1 MLKRIIAIGGEP
13 GTGKTRLMKDVMRD
27 YTLTPFNYGLIK
39 GEYDDY
45 KKVYFIGV
53 FDGSKFEGSDK
64 VSIKCY
70 NDLIKFFNQVDGVV
84 VFEGDRLFSKRVLAS
99 PYPFVK
105 LVLTA
110 SKETMDTR
118 YRLRGVHQAERFN
131 QLKTKSVHNLIK
143 TYDDII
149 FLNNEGDNIDNINII
164 KDYITK

>member
-1 MLKRIIAIGGEP
+1 MVKRIIAIGGEP
-13 GTGKTRLMKDVMRD
+13 GTGKTKLMKDVMKD

-64 VSIKCY
+64 ISIKFY
-70 NDLIKFFNQVDGVV
+70 NDFIEFLNQVEGVV
-84 VFEGDRLFSKRVLAS
+84 VFEGDRLFSKRVLATQ
-99 PYPFVK
+99 YPFIK

-118 YRLRGVHQAERFN
+118 YKLRGVFQAERFN
-131 QLKTKSVHNLIK
+131 HLKTKSLHNIIK
-143 TYDDII
+143 TYDDIV
-149 FLNNEGDNIDNINII
+149 FLNNEGDNTENINII

>member
-1 MLKRIIAIGGEP
+1 MVKRIIAIGGEP
-13 GTGKTRLMKDVMRD
+13 GTGKTRLMKDVMKD

-70 NDLIKFFNQVDGVV
+70 DDLIKFLNQVDGVV
-84 VFEGDRLFSKRVLAS
+84 VFEGDRLFSKKVLATQ
-99 PYPFVK
+99 YPFIK

-118 YRLRGVHQAERFN
+118 YRLRGVYQAEYFN
-131 QLKTKSVHNLIK
+131 TLKTKRINNLIK
-143 TYDDII
+143 EYKDIV
-149 FLNNEGDNIDNINII
+149 FLNNEGDNSDNINII